1 MPGPRYLD
9 HLTMTGGRGVVRGA
23 LVPLV
28 YFMSSVAQSVN
39 IIGDEV
45 DAVRPG
51 AAPTCAIGP

>member
-1 MPGPRYLD
+1 LD
-9 HLTMTGGRGVVRGA
+9 HLTTTGGRGVVRGA

-39 IIGDEV
+39 VIGDEV